1 MKNLCYWI
9 ELGHDRPAWNA
20 LQESLKLARE
30 KRISWI
36 NDLRI
41 ILSRLYIPV
50 QLDISGPLEVLDVQ
64 NAMKLVK
71 SSMEA
76 WVDHEIKTSARTRD
90 LLVGRLERDNE
101 TGNLIKKTMDFRH
114 YLRVKTPEHRLA
126 LTRMVLSSH
135 SLAVERRRWQE
146 RGKPVVPREW
156 RKCRFCQ
163 DSVEDPM
170 HALFV
175 CNNHELAQARERFL
189 TDLYAKIPEFQGA
202 PTSTMDFFRA
212 VLAKREVTPI
222 LAKLAFN
229 VLRIYDATPMRM
241 DRPAQPGVAP

>member
-1 MKNLCYWI
+1 
-9 ELGHDRPAWNA
+9 
-20 LQESLKLARE
+20 LKLARE

-50 QLDISGPLEVLDVQ
+50 QLDISGSLELVDVQ

-71 SSMEA
+71 MSMEA
-76 WVDHEIKTSARTRD
+76 WVDHEIETSARTKD
-90 LLVGRLERDNE
+90 LLVGRLEKDSE
-101 TGNLIKKTMDFRH
+101 TGKLVKKTKDFRH

-135 SLAVERRRWQE
+135 SLAVEHRRWQE
-146 RGKPVVPREW
+146 RGKPVVSREW

-163 DSVEDPM
+163 DSVEDPA
-170 HALFV
+170 HALFI
-175 CNNHELAQARERFL
+175 CDNPELAQVRERFL

-202 PTSTMDFFRA
+202 LADAMDFFGA
-212 VLAKREVTPI
+212 VLSKREVTPI

-229 VLRIYDATPMRM
+229 VLRIYDATPMLLL
-241 DRPAQPGVAP
+241 DGPTQPPVRP